1 MSLFTSEFLR
11 HAGEHLQ
18 IEDNDPPDINIL
30 PMGFMHL
37 ATTNEQADQLQSS
50 WKMQIEKGA
59 RVAFWTK
66 DELEQNFPF
75 MNFDGIVAGTY
86 GLENEGCI
94 DTWQLLAAL
103 REKNITLGVTYLK
116 GEVEGFQYRR
126 ATTDYTFADI
136 HGTVDTEE
144 ADSEI
149 HSRKQLTGV
158 IVRPEMHCA
167 SARPIQAYRIVNAA
181 GPWAGDIAEMAGIG
195 KGPGLMSVPVPIKK
209 RKRTTFLIHAPD
221 CPDLLDMPAFFDP
234 SGVFC
239 RPNDMGYNF
248 VCGRVPTKE
257 EDRFTN
263 HDDLTVDYNEFYE
276 KVWPVLVKRIPL
288 FKNVK
293 VINGWAQLNDV
304 NIYDDAPLL
313 GEHLKHFSLYTMAGF
328 GSYGPQMAIAAG
340 RAYSERHY
348 DDAYTSV
355 NLRKFDMRRIMHGN
369 RTFEPLKCF

>member
-1 MSLFTSEFLR
+1 MLFS
-11 HAGEHLQ
+11 
-18 IEDNDPPDINIL
+18 
-30 PMGFMHL
+30 
-37 ATTNEQADQLQSS
+37 
-50 WKMQIEKGA
+50 EKGA

-86 GLENEGCI
+86 GKLCFFICGLKPNFLGLENEGCI

-195 KGPGLMSVPVPIKK
+195 WLNYYFITRV
-209 RKRTTFLIHAPD
+209 RRTDDFSEVQSRENNISLI
-221 CPDLLDMPAFFDP
+221 L
-234 SGVFC
+234 
-239 RPNDMGYNF
+239 
-248 VCGRVPTKE
+248 
-257 EDRFTN
+257 
-263 HDDLTVDYNEFYE
+263 
-276 KVWPVLVKRIPL
+276 RIDSAS
-288 FKNVK
+288 K
-293 VINGWAQLNDV
+293 
-304 NIYDDAPLL
+304 
-313 GEHLKHFSLYTMAGF
+313 F
-328 GSYGPQMAIAAG
+328 G
-340 RAYSERHY
+340 
-348 DDAYTSV
+348 
-355 NLRKFDMRRIMHGN
+355 
-369 RTFEPLKCF
+369 